1 MKSKEL
7 FEWASYWFCKSKL
20 ILNKEKT
27 SPITFSTKKSKR
39 TKLELI
45 ETLKIAM
52 SRNAK
57 FLAIYLDENL
67 DWT

>member
-7 FEWASYWFCKSKL
+7 ASYWFCKSKL